1 MTQNKMENV
10 PGKYKFESQ
19 ENFDDFLK
27 AQGVGMLKRKAVL
40 NFKPEV
46 TIRVDGTKLT
56 FENTTPLKTTRK
68 TEFNLD
74 EAFEVDLMG
83 LADKQTHINSFSGN
97 VLTTKDVGSDKVVA
111 TRTFNADGFVMK
123 MFGPND
129 VTAVRH
135 FKRV

>member
-1 MTQNKMENV
+1 MQHCRPPEL
-10 PGKYKFESQ
+10 P
-19 ENFDDFLK
+19 
-27 AQGVGMLKRKAVL
+27 L
-40 NFKPEV
+40 NSTVHWASTKLEFWHSS
-46 TIRVDGTKLT
+46 TKLT
-56 FENTTPLKTTRK
+56 FENTTPLKTIRK

-74 EAFEVDLMG
+74 EPFEVDLMG

-111 TRTFNADGFVMK
+111 IRTFNADGFSMK

>member
-1 MTQNKMENV
+1 
-10 PGKYKFESQ
+10 
-19 ENFDDFLK
+19 
-27 AQGVGMLKRKAVL
+27 MLKRKAVL

-74 EAFEVDLMG
+74 EPFEVDLMG

-111 TRTFNADGFVMK
+111 TRTFNADGFSMK